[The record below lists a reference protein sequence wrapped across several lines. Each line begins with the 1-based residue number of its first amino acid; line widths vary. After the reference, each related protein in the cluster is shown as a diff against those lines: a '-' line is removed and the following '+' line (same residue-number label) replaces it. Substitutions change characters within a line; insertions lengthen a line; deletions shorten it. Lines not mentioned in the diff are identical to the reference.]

1 MAAARLPKPPGAPA
15 YRTPLGRRLRS
26 AAFRGAAGLAL
37 LAALAALLTLVVHVV
52 AGALP
57 ALSLTTLTTP
67 TVGAAGGVANA
78 LVGTVWLA
86 MLTLL
91 AVVPVGVGA
100 AIFIVEYAPPRWRSL
115 VLLASDVLAGVPSI
129 VFGYVGYLTFVLAFG
144 WGFSALAAALTLALV
159 VLPYLVRNVA
169 QGLQQVPDALREQGL
184 ALGWSRARVIWH
196 VTAREA
202 RGSIAT
208 GTLLATGVAMGETA
222 PLLYTADWSQQ
233 YPAVALTHHAVGY
246 LTYMVWAYSQEPFPQ
261 SVALAYVAALLLI
274 LLVGAVS
281 VAARLRGATLVRGGV
296 SQRAKE
302 AERRA

>member
-1 MAAARLPKPPGAPA
+1 MAAAPLPDTLRGAA
-15 YRTPLGRRLRS
+15 FRAPLGRRLRN
-26 AAFRGAAGLAL
+26 AAFRLAAGIALAAALSAL
-37 LAALAALLTLVVHVV
+37 LALVGHVV

-67 TVGAAGGVANA
+67 TVGATGGVANA
-78 LVGTVWLA
+78 LVGTLWLA
-86 MLTLL
+86 ALTLL

-100 AIFIVEYAPPRWRSL
+100 AVFLVEYAPPRWRSL

-169 QGLQQVPDALREQGL
+169 QGLQQVPDALREQGI

-196 VTAREA
+196 LTGREA
-202 RGSIAT
+202 LGSIAT

-233 YPAVALTHHAVGY
+233 YPALALTHHAVGY

-281 VAARLRGATLVRGGV
+281 VAARLRGATLVRGAV
-296 SQRAKE
+296 AQRGKE
-302 AERRA
+302 ARPRA